1 MQKQPSSS
9 MCFVCGRDNPIGL
22 HLHFFVDEQNRVHTQ
37 FTPRVEHQSF
47 PNVLHGGLI
56 SALVD
61 ETIGRA
67 AIAHNIW
74 CMTAELTVRY
84 KKPVPIDEPLSV
96 TGELTD
102 INRRVLRGHGEIRSA
117 RDNTL
122 LAEADATYIR
132 LPEERRV
139 EMESALLGWRVDE

>member
-1 MQKQPSSS
+1 

-22 HLHFFVDEQNRVHTQ
+22 HLYFFVDEQNRVHAE
-37 FTPRVEHQSF
+37 FTPRAEHQSF
-47 PNVLHGGLI
+47 PKVLHGGLI

-67 AIAHNIW
+67 AIAHNVW

-84 KKPVPIDEPLSV
+84 KKPVPIDEPLSI

-117 RDNTL
+117 RDNAL
-122 LAEADATYIR
+122 LVEAEATYIR
-132 LPEERRV
+132 LPEEKRV
-139 EMESALLGWRVDE
+139 EMESALLEWRVDD